1 MTQADVD
8 RASLIRYIEREG
20 TFGERVWLPL
30 LRLTHKLALKR
41 RKE

>member
-1 MTQADVD
+1 MVKADKD
-8 RASLIRYIEREG
+8 RAALIDYIEREG

-30 LRLTHKLALKR
+30 LRLAHKMALKR